1 MVVSVAVGTGRLR
14 RRIELIIKL
23 QLHRIA
29 KPAAD
34 SCTRGENHHLQ
45 EDNDQLV
52 GLGRHFVAHQIG
64 DLDNGE
70 LIQAVVAEQV
80 IEMGGYDGGAGRE
93 ETIRQM

>member
-1 MVVSVAVGTGRLR
+1 MAVRTGSPRSR
-14 RRIELIIKL
+14 RDRVIKL
-23 QLHRIA
+23 HLHRVA
-29 KPAAD
+29 NLATD
-34 SCTRGENHHLQ
+34 VCTWCDNLQLQ
-45 EDNDQLV
+45 EDKDQLV